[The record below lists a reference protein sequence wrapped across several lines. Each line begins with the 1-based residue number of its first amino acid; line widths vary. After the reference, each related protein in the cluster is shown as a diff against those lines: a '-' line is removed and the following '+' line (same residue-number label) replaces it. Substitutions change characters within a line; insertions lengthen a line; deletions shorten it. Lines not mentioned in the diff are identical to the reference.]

1 VIFEPEDF
9 IARLAA
15 LVPKPRAHLTACS
28 HRRAPTGHRLC
39 PAPSFTLGGAMREY
53 DVLLINKIILTVI
66 AFVVL
71 YTLWFLAQRKRSKA
85 GSTGS

>member
-15 LVPKPRAHLTACS
+15 LVPKPRAHLT
-28 HRRAPTGHRLC
+28 TGHRLC

>member
-15 LVPKPRAHLTACS
+15 LVPKPRAHLT
-28 HRRAPTGHRLC
+28 
-39 PAPSFTLGGAMREY
+39 TLGGAMREY

>member
-1 VIFEPEDF
+1 
-9 IARLAA
+9 
-15 LVPKPRAHLTACS
+15 
-28 HRRAPTGHRLC
+28 
-39 PAPSFTLGGAMREY
+39 MREY

>member
-15 LVPKPRAHLTACS
+15 LVPKPRAHLT
-28 HRRAPTGHRLC
+28 LC